1 MKIFDWYILKRY
13 IITFF
18 TLILLFIPIGII
30 IDLSEKV
37 DNMIENEA
45 PTDEILEFY
54 FYFTIYFANLLFPIL
69 LFLSIIWFTSKLAN
83 NTEIVAFL
91 SSGIS
96 FYRFLRPYLLG
107 ATIVCLIA
115 ISFSMF
121 IVPKAN
127 VGFFEFKYK
136 YLKKDKATG
145 DTRESFKQI
154 NDSEVI
160 YATNFKARDSSARN
174 FTLEHFKGNQ
184 LKFKIKAD
192 KLQKLKDSTYRLSN
206 YKKRLVQAEE
216 DSLVKETTKDTLL
229 PFEFGELTPK
239 VYEAET
245 LDYFELVDF
254 IEEQRRRGS
263 PDLNRYII
271 ALHKRWST
279 PISAFVLTFI
289 AVAVSS
295 IKRRGGIGINL
306 MIGISIAFSYI
317 FIDKVFASVAEQS
330 NFSPVIAVW
339 TSNVVF
345 AFVAFFLVK
354 KAKR

>member
-13 IITFF
+13 IITFLM
-18 TLILLFIPIGII
+18 LILLFIPIGII
-30 IDLSEKV
+30 IDLSEKI
-37 DNMIENEA
+37 DNMFDNEA
-45 PTDEILEFY
+45 PTEEIVEYY

-91 SSGIS
+91 SSGVS
-96 FYRFLRPYLLG
+96 FYRFLRPYLFG

-115 ISFSMF
+115 ISFSMYL
-121 IVPKAN
+121 VPKAN
-127 VGFFEFKYK
+127 IGFFEFKYQ
-136 YLKKDKATG
+136 YLEDDKATNN
-145 DTRESFKQI
+145 TRDSYRQI
-154 NDSEVI
+154 NDNEVI
-160 YATNFKARDSSARN
+160 YATNFKPKDSTARN
-174 FTLEHFKGNQ
+174 FTLEHFEGNR

-192 KLQKLKDSTYRLSN
+192 NLEVLKDSIYRLSN
-206 YKKRLVQAEE
+206 YKKRIILAEE
-216 DSLVKETTKDTLL
+216 DSLIRRTSKDTLL

-245 LDYFELVDF
+245 LNYFELVEF

-263 PDLNRYII
+263 PNLNRYTI

-306 MIGISIAFSYI
+306 MIGIAIAFSYV
-317 FIDKVFASVAEQS
+317 FIDKVFASVAEKS
-330 NFSPVIAVW
+330 NFSPIIAVW
-339 TSNVVF
+339 TSNVIF
-345 AFVAFFLVK
+345 AIVAILLVN

>member
-13 IITFF
+13 IITFVM
-18 TLILLFIPIGII
+18 LILLFIPIGII
-30 IDLSEKV
+30 IDLSEKI
-37 DNMIENEA
+37 DNMSQNEA
-45 PTDEILEFY
+45 PTDEILEY
-54 FYFTIYFANLLFPIL
+54 YIYFTVYFANLLFPIL

-96 FYRFLRPYLLG
+96 FYRFLRPYLVG
-107 ATIVCLIA
+107 ASLVCLIA
-115 ISFSMF
+115 ILFSMY

-136 YLKKDKATG
+136 YLSRDKATNN
-145 DTRESFKQI
+145 TRDSYRQI
-154 NDSEVI
+154 NDKEII
-160 YATNFKARDSSARN
+160 YATNFKPKDSTARY
-174 FTLEHFKGNQ
+174 FTLEHFKNNQ

-192 KLQKLKDSTYRLSN
+192 KLRLLKDSVYKLSN
-206 YKKRLVQAEE
+206 YKKRIIKE
-216 DSLVKETTKDTLL
+216 DEDILIKRTHKDTLL

-245 LDYFELVDF
+245 LNYLELVDF

-263 PDLNRYII
+263 PNLNRYII
-271 ALHKRWST
+271 ALHKRWSI
-279 PISAFVLTFI
+279 PISAFVLTLI

-306 MIGISIAFSYI
+306 IIGVAIAFSYV
-317 FIDKVFASVAEQS
+317 FIDKVFASVAEKS
-330 NFSPVIAVW
+330 SFSPIVAVW
-339 TSNVVF
+339 SSNVIF
-345 AFVAFFLVK
+345 GILSIFLIRN
-354 KAKR
+354 AKR

>member
-13 IITFF
+13 ITTFLM
-18 TLILLFIPIGII
+18 LILLFIPIGII
-30 IDLSEKV
+30 IDLSEKI
-37 DNMIENEA
+37 DNMVESEA
-45 PTDEILEFY
+45 PVDEVLEFY
-54 FYFTIYFANLLFPIL
+54 IYFTIYFANLLFPIL

-91 SSGIS
+91 SSGVS
-96 FYRFLRPYLLG
+96 FYRFLRPYLFG

-115 ISFSMF
+115 ISFSMY

-127 VGFFEFKYK
+127 VGYFEFKYE
-136 YLKKDKATG
+136 YLESDKATEN
-145 DTRESFKQI
+145 TRDSYRQI
-154 NDSEVI
+154 NENEVI
-160 YATNFKARDSSARN
+160 YATNFKSRDSTARN
-174 FTLEHFKGNQ
+174 FTLEHFDGNK
-184 LKFKIKAD
+184 LEFKIKAD
-192 KLQKLKDSTYRLSN
+192 KLEVVDDSIYRLSN
-206 YKKRLVQAEE
+206 YKKRIILAEE
-216 DSLVKETTKDTLL
+216 DSLIRSTTKDTLL

-245 LDYFELVDF
+245 LSYFELIDF

-263 PDLNRYII
+263 PELNRYVI

-295 IKRRGGIGINL
+295 IKRRGGIGLSL
-306 MIGISIAFSYI
+306 MIGIAIAFSYI
-317 FIDKVFASVAEQS
+317 FIDKVLASVAEES
-330 NFSPVIAVW
+330 NFSPIIAVW
-339 TSNVVF
+339 TSNVIF
-345 AFVAFFLVK
+345 GIVAFLLVK